1 MARALAE
8 ELGAVSAAE
17 AIAWFNILVYG
28 DPGAGKTRLAASAQD
43 HPSTSPVLFLDIE
56 GGTASIRHRG
66 EIDVAQVRN
75 TKQFVA
81 AYERLEADAGKTYKT
96 VVVDSLSELQ
106 KLDMEDI
113 MRQVARDNPKMDEEV
128 PSQREYLKS
137 QVHIRKLVR
146 AFRDLPCNTIFT
158 SLMRIDQDPKTM
170 KVSQGPNFSRKLAG
184 EIAGFVDVVAY
195 LDVITNEDGQQQRRL
210 LLSKTEKTLA
220 KDRLGIGAGEPL
232 VFDPTIPVLW
242 NNLQVANTN
251 S

>member
-1 MARALAE
+1 MVRQLAE
-8 ELGAVSAAE
+8 DLGAVSASQ
-17 AIAWFNILVYG
+17 AIPYFNLLVYG

-43 HPSTSPVLFLDIE
+43 HPSTSPVLFLDVE

-66 EIDVAQVRN
+66 DIDVLQVRN
-75 TKQFVA
+75 TKQFLD
-81 AYERLEADAGKTYKT
+81 AYNRLEADSGETYKT

-146 AFRDLPCNTIFT
+146 VFRDLPCNTIFT
-158 SLMRIDQDPKTM
+158 SLMRIDQDPKTL

-195 LDVITNEDGQQQRRL
+195 LDVITNDGVQQRRL
-210 LLSKTEKTLA
+210 LLAKTDKTLA
-220 KDRLGIGAGEPL
+220 KDRLGLGAGEPI
-232 VFDPTIPVLW
+232 VMDPTVPMLW
-242 NNLQVANTN
+242 NNLQL
-251 S
+251 SEKGE